1 MRAVNTNGHYRSFTG
16 PFLGNGYMGLQ
27 LPPYTVLSL
36 FYEGA
41 LAGEHVD
48 ALNSYVD
55 LCAYIHENIKTAQI
69 NQTTQPRRKHH
80 RISISLP
87 FRVIARESD
96 SHVNRFR
103 A

>member
-1 MRAVNTNGHYRSFTG
+1 
-16 PFLGNGYMGLQ
+16 MGLQ
-27 LPPYTVLSL
+27 VPPYAVLSL

-48 ALNSYVD
+48 APNSYVD
-55 LCAYIHENIKTAQI
+55 LCAYIHENIKTVQTD
-69 NQTTQPRRKHH
+69 QTTWPGRKHH

-96 SHVNRFR
+96 SHISRFR